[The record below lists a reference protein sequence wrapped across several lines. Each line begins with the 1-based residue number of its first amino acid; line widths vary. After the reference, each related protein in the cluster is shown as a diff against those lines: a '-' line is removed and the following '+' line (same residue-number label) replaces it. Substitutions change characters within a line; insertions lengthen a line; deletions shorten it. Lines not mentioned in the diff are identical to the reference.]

1 MQSLK
6 DTYLS
11 YHVGN
16 KNNETTAV
24 SIYETNDYVSD
35 ISTVTTLRNMNYYLH
50 FYDEQSKSKR
60 YL

>member
-1 MQSLK
+1 MWSLK

-16 KNNETTAV
+16 KNNETTAA

-35 ISTVTTLRNMNYYLH
+35 ISNVMILRNMNYYHH
-50 FYDEQSKSKR
+50 F
-60 YL
+60 